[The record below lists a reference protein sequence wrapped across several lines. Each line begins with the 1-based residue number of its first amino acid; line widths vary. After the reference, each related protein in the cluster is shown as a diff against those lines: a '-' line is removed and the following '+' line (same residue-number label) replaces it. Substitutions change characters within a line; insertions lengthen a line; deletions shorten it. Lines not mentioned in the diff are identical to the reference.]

1 MGLQARIR
9 SLTFTGCYI
18 HDSLAS
24 GISLKGA
31 DETLIEN
38 NVIERAGYR
47 AIGVG

>member
-1 MGLQARIR
+1 MQARIKK
-9 SLTFTGCYI
+9 LTFVRCYL
-18 HDSLAS
+18 HDSLAA

-31 DETLIEN
+31 DETIIEH